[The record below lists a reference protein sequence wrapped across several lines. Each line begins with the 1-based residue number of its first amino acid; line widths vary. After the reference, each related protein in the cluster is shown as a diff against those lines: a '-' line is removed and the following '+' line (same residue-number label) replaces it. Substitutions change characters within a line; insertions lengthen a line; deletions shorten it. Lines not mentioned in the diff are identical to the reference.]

1 MQGGNTGESFLII
14 KLNIEIKKPECLLPI
29 HAAGK
34 YSLLLG
40 VRSIHAVL
48 LPLIDLIWDRVATPI
63 RSLIFQANWGITYVS
78 R

>member
-48 LPLIDLIWDRVATPI
+48 LPLIDLI
-63 RSLIFQANWGITYVS
+63 
-78 R
+78 